1 MLCFFPRLSSSS
13 VLIFICC
20 KITAGIKNL
29 VYFYCALCEHWM
41 WSGLKK
47 ASSKGTNKIRCQKQ
61 QHTITTVRVFFFLI
75 LWKCCGRNGSELP
88 GSRMWNILNYT
99 FFFHLFLLL
108 KRKMCCTAFR
118 WSLLFFLFREN
129 AILVD
134 VFDNFFS
141 SFACQPI
148 YLQKSLKKSQNT

>member
-1 MLCFFPRLSSSS
+1 MFFPRLSSSS

-61 QHTITTVRVFFFLI
+61 QHTITTVRVCFFFDSLKMLRKKWLRI
-75 LWKCCGRNGSELP
+75 AWFTNVKYIKLH
-88 GSRMWNILNYT
+88 I
-99 FFFHLFLLL
+99 FFHLFLLL
-108 KRKMCCTAFR
+108 KRKICAALHFADRCFFSFSERMPF
-118 WSLLFFLFREN
+118 WSMFS
-129 AILVD
+129 II
-134 VFDNFFS
+134 FFS

-148 YLQKSLKKSQNT
+148 YLQKSLKQSQNT

>member
-99 FFFHLFLLL
+99 FFFPFVPSLKTKNVLHCISLIVVFFSFSERMPFWSMFSIIFFLLHL
-108 KRKMCCTAFR
+108 PVNPFTYKR
-118 WSLLFFLFREN
+118 
-129 AILVD
+129 V
-134 VFDNFFS
+134 
-141 SFACQPI
+141 
-148 YLQKSLKKSQNT
+148 